1 MFRPSSLSRKRSTWA
16 VSEKSHDLH
25 EILSAKEDAM
35 PVEELGNFDALA
47 WIDRYFAEQARL
59 DYDQLRPILCFSL
72 IWNLFETVA
81 CRRMATVRSIRQAVD
96 HADQAGRLDR
106 ARYSKFVMFFRSR
119 YVRDGD
125 IEHAFERL
133 LMTNMESQV
142 AVRRALMGEAQDMNN
157 IVFALLLIAHRI
169 RNNLFHGNKGVE
181 TLHTQTELFQVV
193 NRLLATFIEDIQ
205 PGELHRRHVYEEDG

>member
-1 MFRPSSLSRKRSTWA
+1 M
-16 VSEKSHDLH
+16 
-25 EILSAKEDAM
+25 EDAM
-35 PVEELGNFDALA
+35 PAEELGNFDALA
-47 WIDRYFAEQARL
+47 WIDRYFAQRAPL
-59 DYDQLRPILCFSL
+59 DYDQLRPVMCFSL

-81 CRRMATVRSIRQAVD
+81 CRRMATIRSIREAVD
-96 HADQAGRLDR
+96 HADQAGRLNR
-106 ARYSKFVMFFRSR
+106 TRYTEFVEFFRNR
-119 YVRDGD
+119 YLRDGN

-133 LMTNMESQV
+133 LMTNTESQV
-142 AVRRALMGEAQDMNN
+142 AVRRALVGEAQDLNN

-205 PGELHRRHVYEEDG
+205 PGELHRRRVYAEDA